1 MYALLSLL
9 WVSFFFIFFL
19 FSRVPDFEWY
29 FLGSL
34 FIEANLYILFS
45 LLACFFVYRHSMD
58 TSNREDE
65 NIENTWLSL
74 LLPESSEIKDFFI
87 DFFSAYIY
95 YIAGSLLYI
104 AIYLIFSAFFSN
116 LDISFIFLILNSFVI
131 CLYFLVKKSGL
142 WKDLVIV
149 NLLLISLYYIFVHI
163 LYLLGFSDIFW
174 VIDALNII
182 MLIFLFYI
190 SLLRFIKYFLSEIFL
205 RCELYPD
212 PLLYSYLY
220 LQMK

>member
-190 SLLRFIKYFLSEIFL
+190 SLHDNEYARYKRAIEQYFYAL
-205 RCELYPD
+205 
-212 PLLYSYLY
+212 
-220 LQMK
+220 